1 MAEINFR
8 NAKVYYKNQD
18 NKFVQGTLRQV
29 KERFVTIENK
39 NGIANVEKF
48 YLTKDDVL
56 NNKVTYCYDV
66 ISWVLT
72 KLGWEFGNYGCG
84 NRLLYVYIWQGNTCL
99 KAYTTLAHYTFDLD
113 TMHFT
118 YIAGDIADDVR
129 QMLFGVDIKS
139 KGKTEKECKEKNKI
153 IFVDEDDEKIMQDK
167 IESVQNEI
175 DECTRKLNALRQTLA
190 DLQN

>member
-1 MAEINFR
+1 MEEINFK

-29 KERFVTIENK
+29 TERFVTIGNK

-56 NNKVTYCYDV
+56 NNKVTYCYQV

-72 KLGWEFGNYGCG
+72 KLGWEFRNYGLG
-84 NRLLYVYIWQGNTCL
+84 NRQLYVYIWQGNACL
-99 KAYTTLAHYTFDLD
+99 KAYTTLARYTFDLD
-113 TMHFT
+113 TMQFT
-118 YIAGDIADDVR
+118 YIGGDIADDVR
-129 QMLFGVDIKS
+129 RMLIGVDIKS
-139 KGKTEKECKEKNKI
+139 RGKTEKECKEKNQI
-153 IFVDEDDEKIMQDK
+153 IFVDLDEDDAIQKQ

-190 DLQN
+190 DLQE